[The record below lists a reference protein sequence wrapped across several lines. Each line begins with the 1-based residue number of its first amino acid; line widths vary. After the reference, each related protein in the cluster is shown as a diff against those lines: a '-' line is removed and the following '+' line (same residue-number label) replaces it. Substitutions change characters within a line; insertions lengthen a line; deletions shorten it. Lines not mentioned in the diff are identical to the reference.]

1 MINVP
6 KINKPIYGTY
16 IAIRDKYL
24 NQAIKLKTDLRVTI
38 PQGTYI
44 VNPKK
49 WIKTGRKQEKVFLI
63 PDQPMILWEN
73 HCQRFP
79 KEQTPIEDSVNPIEA
94 LKGLAETPGWNELG
108 KKLHSRI

>member
-1 MINVP
+1 MINI

-24 NQAIKLKTDLRVTI
+24 NQALKLKTDLRVEI

-44 VNPKK
+44 VNPRK

-73 HCQRFP
+73 HCARFP
-79 KEQTPIEDSVNPIEA
+79 KEQQPLEDEVNPTA
-94 LKGLAETPGWNELG
+94 GLQQLAGTEEWE
-108 KKLHSRI
+108 KLRIKFHPTI